1 MPRCGPG
8 DIFATVLFSLYVAL
22 HISAFAI
29 GIHALKS
36 PANCNSETGVGM
48 DLVGNYLISSMYNM
62 FSFLEICSKSRIKKS
77 NMKWFNLGFTFS
89 RWSLRPGSTS
99 RDRHNLRKSQEP
111 VRPILRAPPEPGR
124 QPLLAH
130 RWHHLRVRRWR
141 LVRRKHSHLCL
152 RHHNLRLHRLHPC
165 HHRPMRH
172 YGRHRKCRLGLNS
185 LSNTTRSKRP
195 PYSN

>member
-36 PANCNSETGVGM
+36 PANCTSETGVGM

-77 NMKWFNLGFTFS
+77 NMK
-89 RWSLRPGSTS
+89 
-99 RDRHNLRKSQEP
+99 
-111 VRPILRAPPEPGR
+111 
-124 QPLLAH
+124 
-130 RWHHLRVRRWR
+130 
-141 LVRRKHSHLCL
+141 
-152 RHHNLRLHRLHPC
+152 
-165 HHRPMRH
+165 
-172 YGRHRKCRLGLNS
+172 
-185 LSNTTRSKRP
+185 
-195 PYSN
+195 